1 MATML
6 FKHWILKMY
15 LMRGTHTLN
24 TDFGFIAQKNLQES
38 RLWAVS
44 VNEVCLQVS
53 CI

>member
-24 TDFGFIAQKNLQES
+24 IDFGFIAQKTCKGTEGPGCGL
-38 RLWAVS
+38 S
-44 VNEVCLQVS
+44 V
-53 CI
+53 